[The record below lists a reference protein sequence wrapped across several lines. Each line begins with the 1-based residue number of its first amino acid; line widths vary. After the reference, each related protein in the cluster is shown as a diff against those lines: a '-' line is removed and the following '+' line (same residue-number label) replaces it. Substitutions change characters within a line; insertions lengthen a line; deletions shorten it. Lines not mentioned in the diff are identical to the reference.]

1 MIRIAIIGIVAVLL
15 AAQFK
20 NTHSEYSIYIG
31 IATCFIIF
39 FLSLQSIE
47 VIIEGIKKIQSY
59 LKMNPAYIEILIKI
73 LGITYISEF
82 SASLCKD
89 AGHAAIAGQIELV
102 GKLSI
107 LAVSMPI
114 LLALLDTIHQFLKV

>member
-39 FLSLQSIE
+39 FLSLQRIE